1 MKRNIDILRELQ
13 REITAFKLSEEEML
27 LIMELEDT
35 DLEELMKSDSEEAD
49 TVTAIIKRIGILLD
63 NLTEDLRD
71 TLDYE
76 DFDCESYRWCLVKI
90 LHNPFELI
98 NYMES
103 FSEAIA
109 SLDRIVEEYL
119 REYKMFT
126 QTAYNELPCT
136 PPIHKK
142 AGAV

>member
-13 REITAFKLSEEEML
+13 REITAFKLSEEEIL
-27 LIMELEDT
+27 LATELEDT
-35 DLEELMKSDSEEAD
+35 DIEDLIESGNEAAAA
-49 TVTAIIKRIGILLD
+49 VTAAVTRIGTLLD
-63 NLTEDLRD
+63 SLTEDLRD

-76 DFDCESYRWCLVKI
+76 DFDCESYRWCLAKVQ
-90 LHNPFELI
+90 HSPFELT

-103 FSEAIA
+103 FSEAVA

-126 QTAYNELPCT
+126 QTAYNESFCA

-142 AGAV
+142 VGAV

>member
-13 REITAFKLSEEEML
+13 QEITAFKLSEEEML
-27 LIMELEDT
+27 LIMELENT
-35 DLEELMKSDSEEAD
+35 DLEELMKSDSEEVDA
-49 TVTAIIKRIGILLD
+49 VTAIIKRIGTLLD

-76 DFDCESYRWCLVKI
+76 DFDCESYGWCLAKI
-90 LHNPFELI
+90 RHNSFELI